1 MISQSAASQQTET
14 IVSNSAADAGNT
26 VTLTPALGVT
36 SAATV
41 TGASQQQ
48 QQQSLSTLSDVT
60 GVSDSQSAT
69 IGTGMVTQT
78 SETGKFSTEFLKSYI
93 SSTNKIGRL
102 TEHCRKP
109 KNRLVKLNVCLA
121 TAL

>member
-41 TGASQQQ
+41 TGASQQ

>member
-1 MISQSAASQQTET
+1 VISQSAASQQTET

-48 QQQSLSTLSDVT
+48 QQSLSTLLDVT

-69 IGTGMVTQT
+69 IGAGMVTQT
-78 SETGKFSTEFLKSYI
+78 SETGKFSTEFLKSY
-93 SSTNKIGRL
+93 T
-102 TEHCRKP
+102 
-109 KNRLVKLNVCLA
+109 LVLQTK
-121 TAL
+121 

>member
-1 MISQSAASQQTET
+1 VISQSAASQQTET

-48 QQQSLSTLSDVT
+48 QQQSLSTLLDVT

-69 IGTGMVTQT
+69 IGAGMVTQT
-78 SETGKFSTEFLKSYI
+78 SETGKFSTEFLKSY
-93 SSTNKIGRL
+93 T
-102 TEHCRKP
+102 
-109 KNRLVKLNVCLA
+109 LVLQTK
-121 TAL
+121 